1 MLTKWSKDFAIP
13 QVWHIRTGI
22 VEEARFGEST
32 VYIVSRN
39 IRKPLFGTQIEG
51 KSEYSEHK
59 HIGDTTKHNTNKI
72 VYSSGN
78 RTNRIFFRVMVFMM
92 RSTWL
97 QEVQFYCVPTIWWRT
112 LGRSSLCSQFMI
124 SCMYPCWCVLLVE
137 FLHPTLWGDYKG
149 VISIPV
155 DVGILKNPSSF
166 AVFCLNTVC
175 STISLCDCHHTN
187 LGYWSAIYRG
197 IECSNHID
205 FNNLLIRPV
214 SPVLGVMME
223 GV

>member
-1 MLTKWSKDFAIP
+1 M
-13 QVWHIRTGI
+13 
-22 VEEARFGEST
+22 
-32 VYIVSRN
+32 
-39 IRKPLFGTQIEG
+39 
-51 KSEYSEHK
+51 
-59 HIGDTTKHNTNKI
+59 
-72 VYSSGN
+72 
-78 RTNRIFFRVMVFMM
+78 
-92 RSTWL
+92 
-97 QEVQFYCVPTIWWRT
+97 
-112 LGRSSLCSQFMI
+112 
-124 SCMYPCWCVLLVE
+124 LLVG
-137 FLHPTLWGDYKG
+137 FLHFTLWVEYKG

-166 AVFCLNTVC
+166 TVFCVFTAC

>member
-51 KSEYSEHK
+51 KSECSDHK

-149 VISIPV
+149 VISIV
-155 DVGILKNPSSF
+155 SHIGILKTLRPLLSSVYSQRAPRF
-166 AVFCLNTVC
+166 HCVIVIIPIWVIGVL
-175 STISLCDCHHTN
+175 SIGELSL
-187 LGYWSAIYRG
+187 AIT
-197 IECSNHID
+197 
-205 FNNLLIRPV
+205 
-214 SPVLGVMME
+214 
-223 GV
+223 